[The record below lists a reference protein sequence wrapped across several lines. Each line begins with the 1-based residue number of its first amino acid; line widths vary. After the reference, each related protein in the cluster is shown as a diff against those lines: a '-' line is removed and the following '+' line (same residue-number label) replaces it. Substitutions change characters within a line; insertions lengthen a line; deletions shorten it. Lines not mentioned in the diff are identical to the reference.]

1 MLGVANVWMSATQS
15 TGAKI
20 EDAARDVILR
30 QVKSPLTYSSCV
42 LMTPQLAVLLPT
54 VFVTASA
61 ATKLANKEGLP
72 RLLQM
77 AGWVLLGMP
86 AIIAHSLYLRILQA

>member
-1 MLGVANVWMSATQS
+1 M
-15 TGAKI
+15 I
-20 EDAARDVILR
+20 
-30 QVKSPLTYSSCV
+30 
-42 LMTPQLAVLLPT
+42 PQLALLLPT

-72 RLLQM
+72 RLLQV

-86 AIIAHSLYLRILQA
+86 ATVAYSLYLKTFQA